1 MILFGKHV
9 ESFQELNN
17 LALVENLKE
26 QNNLQKLKIFERSE
40 DMVKSKQCSA
50 VCNH

>member
-1 MILFGKHV
+1 MILFGKYV

-26 QNNLQKLKIFERSE
+26 QNNLQKLKIFERSD
-40 DMVKSKQCSA
+40 DMVKSKQGSA